1 MTAVQEINKNVL
13 KSKENS
19 LCTENT
25 LWCGQKVVYLQTN
38 HFESHE
44 K

>member
-1 MTAVQEINKNVL
+1 MAAQEIIKNVL
-13 KSKENS
+13 KGKENALS
-19 LCTENT
+19 IENT
-25 LWCGQKVVYLQTN
+25 LQFGHKVVYLQTN